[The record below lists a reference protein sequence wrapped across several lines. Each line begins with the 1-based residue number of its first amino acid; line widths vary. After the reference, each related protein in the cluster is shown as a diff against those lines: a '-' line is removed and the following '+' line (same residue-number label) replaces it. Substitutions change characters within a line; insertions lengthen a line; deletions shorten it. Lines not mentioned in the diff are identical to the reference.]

1 MLLSL
6 LLPSSEFIPN
16 QPVYLPDEGKSFTSP
31 VDRCSYSKSRAE
43 PLMLRIESSP
53 KSQTPIMLCTPP
65 DLANFPRRQTTPVG
79 GNSVGGGNSSP
90 PSFAATEGFTAPF
103 PPGWDLLA
111 LAVTVTRPTS
121 PGNIRPSNSPSSVDF
136 ASAFIALSTSSF
148 DADDESPSGVS
159 AYCCIPMP
167 KATAS
172 GRGVPSTSFPS
183 PPKGISTAGSA
194 SAGIARLSLSFD
206 AANGESFPILGSII
220 SSSSFASCWVS
231 LLTCP
236 RATASGLGVPSPS
249 LSSPEENMSTDDSAS
264 AGVASPSSSFDSAAG
279 EFFPTVGSAITSSA
293 VSSCWVSFLNSPQA
307 TAFVSGLGVPST
319 SLSFSG
325 KGTSNNGL
333 TLLSLSFDA
342 AAGEFCP
349 ILGSVVPS
357 SAASICSL
365 SLLTSPQATAF
376 ASGWSPL
383 LSSPG
388 KGISTKGSASSGLAS
403 PSSSLD

>member
-1 MLLSL
+1 
-6 LLPSSEFIPN
+6 
-16 QPVYLPDEGKSFTSP
+16 
-31 VDRCSYSKSRAE
+31 
-43 PLMLRIESSP
+43 
-53 KSQTPIMLCTPP
+53 
-65 DLANFPRRQTTPVG
+65 
-79 GNSVGGGNSSP
+79 
-90 PSFAATEGFTAPF
+90 
-103 PPGWDLLA
+103 
-111 LAVTVTRPTS
+111 
-121 PGNIRPSNSPSSVDF
+121 
-136 ASAFIALSTSSF
+136 
-148 DADDESPSGVS
+148 
-159 AYCCIPMP
+159 
-167 KATAS
+167 
-172 GRGVPSTSFPS
+172 VPSTSFPS